1 MMGKKLYVGN
11 LDFQTTSGDLTELF
25 AGAGEVV
32 SAQVITDRES
42 QRSKG
47 FAFIEMANEE
57 EALKAIALYNGHLLN
72 ERALLVSEARPR
84 QDRPSGGNFGRGSA
98 SAGRPKFREIKH
110 KPRGGRK
117 PRSY

>member
-1 MMGKKLYVGN
+1 MAGNKLYVGN

-25 AGAGEVV
+25 AGAGQVL
-32 SAQVITDRES
+32 SAQVIIDRET

-47 FAFIEMANEE
+47 FAFIEMANEI
-57 EALKAIALYNGHLLN
+57 EALKAISLYNGHLLN

-84 QDRPSGGNFGRGSA
+84 EDRASGGKSGRSPNA
-98 SAGRPKFREIKH
+98 TAHPKFREIKH

-117 PRSY
+117 PRRF